1 MAAKSETLRL
11 LILHSSAD
19 NTEDIIKTLK
29 GSGTPTRPQLIATL
43 EDFKDLI
50 KNQVWDLVL
59 TAESLSDGN
68 FSDVLAHI
76 RDSNKDLPLI
86 VLINK
91 YDEDIIVEALESHA
105 SDAIV
110 YNQHQHIV
118 FAIRRELNNLYHR
131 RAKRS
136 AESFLKEAEKRC
148 QLLLENSRDAIAYV
162 HDGMH
167 IYANKA
173 YVELFGYESGE
184 DLEGMPMIDL
194 VGKQDLANFK
204 DYLRS
209 YSKGEKISKDLKF
222 HGVKADGEQIDAMM
236 QLSTASYDGERC
248 TQIIIRRDDN
258 EGKATLLAEQLK
270 AATSID
276 TLTGL
281 PNRLRLEE
289 NLEESLMIARRDK
302 VQSALLYM
310 AIDNLP
316 HITANAGIVGTDNV
330 VVDLA
335 KQLEKLIPHTFLAR
349 FSDSV
354 FSVILHD
361 TNIEAAKQIAEK
373 VCQSV
378 FERLFDIPNSKTVQ
392 TSLSIGIAMIGETA
406 PDTPE
411 LLSRAVNASEK
422 VKLATKGV
430 GNGVNVYNPA
440 ENAAANDSALR
451 ELLVEA
457 LEQNKFKLL
466 FQPLFDVEDETA
478 QFYEV
483 FVRLPLADGKVMVP
497 DDFLDVA
504 QRYQLGGKIDR
515 WVLINACKRLKE
527 HLARHPNSRLLLNLT
542 AESLQDASLPTLITK
557 LTKAIDP
564 KGNPLVIQFSENDVV
579 TYLKQAKEHT
589 AILRANG
596 IAVSITNFGCM
607 LNPTNTLKHV
617 EAEYIKLDRSFTQDL
632 TQETNLDNTKQI
644 ATELNGLNKRVIVS
658 YVENAA
664 TVSKLWTM
672 GVRYLQ
678 GYYLQPPSE
687 NMVYESDE

>member
-1 MAAKSETLRL
+1 MATKSETLRL
-11 LILHSSAD
+11 LVLHSSAD

-29 GSGTPTRPQLIATL
+29 GAGTPTRPQLIATL
-43 EDFKDLI
+43 EDFKELI

-59 TAESLSDGN
+59 AAESMSDGN
-68 FSDVLAHI
+68 FTDALAHI
-76 RDSNKDLPLI
+76 RDSDKDIPLI
-86 VLINK
+86 VLINE
-91 YDEDIIVEALESHA
+91 YDEDIIVEALENNA
-105 SDAIV
+105 VDAIV

-131 RAKRS
+131 RAKRA
-136 AESFLKEAEKRC
+136 AESFLKETEKRC

-209 YSKGEKISKDLKF
+209 YSKGEKISNDLKF
-222 HGVKADGEQIDAMM
+222 HGVKADGDQIDAMM

-248 TQIIIRRDDN
+248 TQIIIRRDDS

-289 NLEESLMIARRDK
+289 NLEETLIIARRDK

-335 KQLEKLIPHTFLAR
+335 KQLEKLIPNTFLAR

-354 FSVILHD
+354 FSVILRD

-497 DDFLDVA
+497 DEFLDVA
-504 QRYQLGGKIDR
+504 QRYQLGSKIDR

-527 HLARHPNSRLLLNLT
+527 HLARHPHSRLLLNLT
-542 AESLQDASLPTLITK
+542 AESLQDASLPELITK

-596 IAVSITNFGCM
+596 IAVSITNFGCT

-632 TQETNLDNTKQI
+632 TQETNLDNTKQM

-687 NMVYESDE
+687 NMVYESGE

>member
-1 MAAKSETLRL
+1 MATKSETLRL

-29 GSGTPTRPQLIATL
+29 GAGTPTRPQLIATL

-59 TAESLSDGN
+59 AAENLSDGN

-76 RDSNKDLPLI
+76 RDSDKDIPLI
-86 VLINK
+86 VLINE
-91 YDEDIIVEALESHA
+91 YDEEIIVEALESNA
-105 SDAIV
+105 ADAIV

-118 FAIRRELNNLYHR
+118 FAIRRELTNLYHR

-136 AESFLKEAEKRC
+136 AESFLKETEKRC

-184 DLEGMPMIDL
+184 DLEGMPMVDL

-209 YSKGEKISKDLKF
+209 YSKGEKISNDLKF
-222 HGVKADGEQIDAMM
+222 HGVKADGDQIDAMM

-248 TQIIIRRDDN
+248 TQIIIRRDDS

-289 NLEESLMIARRDK
+289 NLEETLIIARRDK

-335 KQLEKLIPHTFLAR
+335 KQLEKLIPNTFLAR

-354 FSVILHD
+354 FSVILRD

-497 DDFLDVA
+497 DEFLDVA
-504 QRYQLGGKIDR
+504 QRYQLGSKIDR

-527 HLARHPNSRLLLNLT
+527 HLARHPHSRLLLNLT
-542 AESLQDASLPTLITK
+542 AESLQDASLPELITK

-596 IAVSITNFGCM
+596 IAVSITNFGCT

-632 TQETNLDNTKQI
+632 TQETNLDNTKQM

-687 NMVYESDE
+687 NMVYESGE

>member
-1 MAAKSETLRL
+1 MATKSETLRL

-29 GSGTPTRPQLIATL
+29 GAGTPTRPQLIATL

-59 TAESLSDGN
+59 AAENLSDGN

-76 RDSNKDLPLI
+76 RDSDKDIPLI
-86 VLINK
+86 VLINE
-91 YDEDIIVEALESHA
+91 YDEEIIVEALESNA
-105 SDAIV
+105 ADAIV

-136 AESFLKEAEKRC
+136 AESFLKETEKRC

-184 DLEGMPMIDL
+184 DLEGMPMVDL

-209 YSKGEKISKDLKF
+209 YSKGEKISNDLKF
-222 HGVKADGEQIDAMM
+222 HGVKADGDQIDAMM

-248 TQIIIRRDDN
+248 TQIIIRRDDS

-289 NLEESLMIARRDK
+289 NLEETLIIARRDK

-335 KQLEKLIPHTFLAR
+335 KQLEKLIPNTFLAR

-354 FSVILHD
+354 FSVILRD

-497 DDFLDVA
+497 DEFLDVA
-504 QRYQLGGKIDR
+504 QRYQLGSKIDR

-527 HLARHPNSRLLLNLT
+527 HLARHPHSRLLLNLT
-542 AESLQDASLPTLITK
+542 AESLQDASLPELITK

-596 IAVSITNFGCM
+596 IAVSITNFGCT

-632 TQETNLDNTKQI
+632 TQETNLDNTKQM

-687 NMVYESDE
+687 NMVYESGE

>member
-1 MAAKSETLRL
+1 MATKSETLRL

-29 GSGTPTRPQLIATL
+29 GAGTPTRPQLIATL

-59 TAESLSDGN
+59 AAENLSDGN

-76 RDSNKDLPLI
+76 RDSDKDIPLI
-86 VLINK
+86 VLINE
-91 YDEDIIVEALESHA
+91 YDEDIIVEALESNA
-105 SDAIV
+105 ADAIV

-136 AESFLKEAEKRC
+136 AESFLKETEKRC
-148 QLLLENSRDAIAYV
+148 QSLLENSRDAIAYV

-184 DLEGMPMIDL
+184 DLEGMPMVDL

-209 YSKGEKISKDLKF
+209 YSKGEKISNDLKF
-222 HGVKADGEQIDAMM
+222 HGVKADGDQIDAMM

-248 TQIIIRRDDN
+248 TQIIIRRDDS

-289 NLEESLMIARRDK
+289 NLEETLIIARRDK

-335 KQLEKLIPHTFLAR
+335 KHLEKLIPNTFLAR

-354 FSVILHD
+354 FSVILRD

-483 FVRLPLADGKVMVP
+483 FVRLPLTDGKVMVP

-504 QRYQLGGKIDR
+504 QRYQLGSKIDR
-515 WVLINACKRLKE
+515 WILINACKRLKE
-527 HLARHPNSRLLLNLT
+527 HLVRHPNSRLLLNLT
-542 AESLQDASLPTLITK
+542 AESLQDASLPELITK

-596 IAVSITNFGCM
+596 IAVSITNFGCT

-632 TQETNLDNTKQI
+632 TQETNLDNTKQM

-687 NMVYESDE
+687 NMVYESGE